1 MFIGT
6 GKEDGLVTISQ
17 ALDQYLTD
25 GGLKHT
31 FYNPDGG
38 HTWMN
43 CRDYLELTV
52 KELFK

>member
-6 GKEDGLVTISQ
+6 GKEDGLITASEG
-17 ALDQYLTD
+17 LDKYLTD

-31 FYNPDGG
+31 FYKPEGG

>member
-1 MFIGT
+1 MT
-6 GKEDGLVTISQ
+6 KL
-17 ALDQYLTD
+17 
-25 GGLKHT
+25 GLKHE

-43 CRDYLELTV
+43 CRDYITRIA